1 MKNRRAALLAIVAL
15 PLAAISR
22 SGTSIAQT
30 AKAPVIGLL
39 DASDRREWWD
49 AFRQQLGEFGY
60 VEGRNVNFDVR
71 LAKGELELLPA
82 MAREMVRLKVNV
94 IVTSGTSA
102 ALAAKRATTTI
113 PVVMATGTDQVSLG
127 LAASLAHPGGNITGL
142 STLTSEL
149 MAKRF
154 ELVHELIPNVK
165 RIAVLWHNE
174 NVSSMASVRDLES
187 VASKSKVALQTV
199 GVGGGEE
206 LVGAFSSMAREHV
219 EAVIVVQTP
228 LMYTER
234 SKIADLAIKHRLPSV
249 WGASE
254 YVVVGGLVSYAPSY
268 PELFR
273 RAAGYVQKILKGA
286 NPGDMPIEQPTTFE
300 LVINAK
306 TARALGVTMPPSM
319 LARANRVIQ

>member
-1 MKNRRAALLAIVAL
+1 
-15 PLAAISR
+15 
-22 SGTSIAQT
+22 
-30 AKAPVIGLL
+30 
-39 DASDRREWWD
+39 
-49 AFRQQLGEFGY
+49 
-60 VEGRNVNFDVR
+60 
-71 LAKGELELLPA
+71 
-82 MAREMVRLKVNV
+82 
-94 IVTSGTSA
+94 
-102 ALAAKRATTTI
+102 
-113 PVVMATGTDQVSLG
+113 MATGTDQVSLG

-165 RIAVLWHNE
+165 RVAVLWHNE
-174 NVSSMASVRDLES
+174 NVSSMASVRDLEF

-199 GVGGGEE
+199 GVGGAEE
-206 LVGAFSSMAREHV
+206 LAEAFSSMARERA

-254 YVVVGGLVSYAPSY
+254 YVVVGGLISYAPSY

-319 LARANRVIQ
+319 LARADRVIQ

>member
-15 PLAAISR
+15 PMAAISR
-22 SGTSIAQT
+22 SGTSVAQP
-30 AKAPVIGLL
+30 AKPPVIGLL
-39 DASDRREWWD
+39 DASDRSEWWD
-49 AFRQQLGEFGY
+49 AFRQQLREFGY
-60 VEGRNVNFDVR
+60 IEGRNVNFDLR

-127 LAASLAHPGGNITGL
+127 LAASLARPGGNITGL

-165 RIAVLWHNE
+165 RVAVLWHNE

-199 GVGGGEE
+199 GVGGSEE
-206 LVGAFSSMAREHV
+206 LVEAFSSMARERV

-234 SKIADLAIKHRLPSV
+234 SRIADLAIKHRLPSV

-254 YVVVGGLVSYAPSY
+254 YVVVGGLISYAPSY

-306 TARALGVTMPPSM
+306 TAGALGVTIPPSM
-319 LARANRVIQ
+319 LARANRVIR